1 MSVTES
7 GPTMSRRHAAGADSA
22 RSLLFTVLGEFVL
35 PDGGRAWT
43 STIIDALSRL
53 DVHEKAIRQA
63 LMRTAADGWL
73 RSERFGRRTLW
84 CLTPKAEQLLT
95 DGTERI
101 YGFTGPTTDWDGQ
114 WLLAL
119 ARVPETD
126 RPARHLLRTRM
137 SWAGFGSLAPGMWIS
152 PHTDRLDEARRILG
166 EAGVVAESRVF
177 VARDVTGGD
186 EAEMAQQAWD
196 LATLEQ
202 DLREGRFQ
210 RSLAAAAAFSAV
222 FSGAEALY
230 SHYKNN
236 FRYPKLQWS
245 PITLTPLLFA
255 AGMGAVRSRTIARTA
270 LPVVSLLA
278 ILDGTIGTFYHARGI
293 LRRPGGLTMPLHNI
307 MYGPPIFAPM
317 LFAASGFMGLLAS
330 LLRREK

>member
-1 MSVTES
+1 MPVTGS

-53 DVHEKAIRQA
+53 DVEEKAIRQA

-73 RSERFGRRTLW
+73 SSERFGRRTLW

-166 EAGVVAESRVF
+166 EAGVHAESRVF

-186 EAEMAQQAWD
+186 EAEMAKQAWD
-196 LATLEQ
+196 LAALEQ
-202 DLREGRFQ
+202 DYRSFLADYAGDRPADPIARLIGLVHRWRRFPWIDPSLPRQLLPPRWSGTKAAQLFQ
-210 RSLAAAAAFSAV
+210 RQHGKWSAAAQ
-222 FSGAEALY
+222 AE
-230 SHYKNN
+230 
-236 FRYPKLQWS
+236 W
-245 PITLTPLLFA
+245 
-255 AGMGAVRSRTIARTA
+255 AR
-270 LPVVSLLA
+270 
-278 ILDGTIGTFYHARGI
+278 
-293 LRRPGGLTMPLHNI
+293 LRPTGQP
-307 MYGPPIFAPM
+307 
-317 LFAASGFMGLLAS
+317 
-330 LLRREK
+330 